1 MRLIP
6 RDDEFF
12 NMFSE
17 LARRLTSSAKLL
29 NQLFSEPGSMDQ
41 HVSAI
46 KAIEHEADNL
56 TRDVIARIN
65 KTFVTPIDREDIH
78 ALTLRLDDVIDLIDG
93 ISRRAAMFHIKEVRQ
108 PAIRLTEVLLKAG
121 DAIEDAVAEMK
132 KPQVVTDKTRL
143 LKQLEEEGDAL
154 YHDSVGELFAGSPDA
169 LEVIKWKE
177 LYDKLEDAIDASA
190 YVGHVLEAI
199 SLKNA

>member
-1 MRLIP
+1 
-6 RDDEFF
+6 
-12 NMFSE
+12 
-17 LARRLTSSAKLL
+17 
-29 NQLFSEPGSMDQ
+29 
-41 HVSAI
+41 
-46 KAIEHEADNL
+46 
-56 TRDVIARIN
+56 
-65 KTFVTPIDREDIH
+65 
-78 ALTLRLDDVIDLIDG
+78 
-93 ISRRAAMFHIKEVRQ
+93 MFHIKEVRQ